1 MPTFYK
7 IGNAT
12 TFYKIGNATTFY
24 KIGDANSLINGHEKG
39 GCVTQYTKT
48 GGSVL
53 PPQCLR
59 PWKYISLKNPL
70 LKFKCHNNFF
80 SGQESTL
87 NFAAFLTLLF
97 LPSAGCFGLEVTV
110 AVDSSSLP

>member
-1 MPTFYK
+1 MPTFCKIGNATKFYK

-48 GGSVL
+48 KNWGFRASAPVL
-53 PPQCLR
+53 
-59 PWKYISLKNPL
+59 
-70 LKFKCHNNFF
+70 
-80 SGQESTL
+80 T
-87 NFAAFLTLLF
+87 A
-97 LPSAGCFGLEVTV
+97 LEVHF
-110 AVDSSSLP
+110 S